1 MKNFDKTTLV
11 GPYIGFLAVAAFAA
25 FGYSAL
31 RLSSVDPVMVG
42 LLVGISAVAQ
52 RLPVFLFKSSAISV
66 SFAAVIASYVLYGTG
81 VALLVNLASCLVNA
95 FTPTRKPFKKMAFN
109 TANLTLSAFLA
120 AEAYKLFGGQ
130 VPPTSIPQSVVAVAL
145 SASI

>member
-1 MKNFDKTTLV
+1 MKKLDKTTLV
-11 GPYIGFLAVAAFAA
+11 TPYIGAVTVLGFAA
-25 FGYSAL
+25 LAYSVL
-31 RLSSVDPVMVG
+31 RLTAVDPVMVG

-95 FTPTRKPFKKMAFN
+95 FTPARKPFKKVLFN
-109 TANLTLSAFLA
+109 TGNLTLSAFLA

-130 VPPTSIPQSVVAVAL
+130 VPPTAIPQSVVAVAL
-145 SASI
+145 